1 MLVCNLGSNHSS
13 NPTYRC
19 DQKWVLSKAKA
30 WVWNLKS
37 QNWVLSE
44 AVEMGFVFGKKRER
58 ELDLWVLKKKKKIP
72 RLYLGP

>member
-1 MLVCNLGSNHSS
+1 MLSE
-13 NPTYRC
+13 
-19 DQKWVLSKAKA
+19 AKA

-44 AVEMGFVFGKKRER
+44 VVEMGFEFGKKGER
-58 ELDLWVLKKKKKIP
+58 ELDLWVLKKKKKKIP